1 MLSRPHFSHL
11 DISISGCAKKSTQ
24 HCGLYYIYTMKGS
37 VAVAKE
43 ADAKK
48 GVSPTK
54 SGDRSI
60 QRLRDEPERQLGSL
74 RGAIDNIRRDGGTP
88 SVDSIAAELSGMH
101 TAQRAS
107 VLLALQRT
115 HGNRYVQRVVAGVQA
130 KLKVGQPGDIYEQ
143 EADRVAEQVM
153 RMPEPEVQRQPEE
166 EENKEKETIQ
176 TKPIADQITPM
187 VQRQIEEEE
196 EKKEERGE
204 EEKVLVMT
212 KSLSGAAPQ
221 ISDDFEE
228 GLSRTKGLGG
238 PLPADTRTFM
248 EERFGA
254 DFSAVGIHTDSE
266 TSLMARALNAE
277 AFTHGRDIYFGAGK
291 YSPGTLAGKRLLAH
305 ELTHVMQQTGKVNAH
320 HEINHG
326 VQQNMFKLQ
335 LEEGAAATTHSDI
348 FCPENDA
355 SDASSANFSLG
366 KFRCHDG
373 TDVPEKFRGN
383 VQQVMNNLEV
393 LRTELENNSITI
405 NSGYRTPAYNQSI
418 RGASQSRHMCG
429 QAADIR
435 VSDHT
440 PTEVA
445 DTIETLITSRR
456 MRQGGLGRYSSFV
469 HYDVRGTRARW

>member
-1 MLSRPHFSHL
+1 MRE
-11 DISISGCAKKSTQ
+11 
-24 HCGLYYIYTMKGS
+24 S

-43 ADAKK
+43 ADVKK
-48 GVSPTK
+48 GVSPT
-54 SGDRSI
+54 RSDNSI
-60 QRLRDEPERQLGSL
+60 HRVKNEPERQLGSL
-74 RGAIDNIRRDGGTP
+74 RSVIDNIRSDGGTP
-88 SVDSIAAELSGMH
+88 SVDSIATQLSGMH
-101 TAQRAS
+101 SIQRAPA
-107 VLLALQRT
+107 LLALQRT
-115 HGNRYVQRVVAGVQA
+115 HGNRYVQRVVAGIQA

-143 EADRVAEQVM
+143 EANRVADEVM
-153 RMPEPEVQRQPEE
+153 RMPEPEE

-176 TKPIADQITPM
+176 TKPIADQITPV

-212 KSLSGAAPQ
+212 KSLSGEAPQ

-238 PLPADTRTFM
+238 PLPADTRIFM

-305 ELTHVMQQTGKVNAH
+305 ELTHVMQQTGKVNVP

-326 VQQNMFKLQ
+326 VPQNMFKLQ
-335 LEEGAAATTHSDI
+335 LEEGAAATTHSDT
-348 FCPENDA
+348 FCPENNA

-366 KFRCHDG
+366 EFRCHDG
-373 TDVPEKFRGN
+373 TNVPEKFRGN

-418 RGASQSRHMCG
+418 GGASQSRHMCG

-440 PTEVA
+440 PTGVA